1 MSPHRDETA
10 SSTSETQ
17 GWIVALPVGGH
28 EGQAANAGETAGHQC
43 GAIWSK
49 EVPFPGVDAIGVPD
63 YLRNH
68 YWWAYVHPKA
78 VKVFERDW
86 LVNLILWGNYA
97 RLRDA
102 ALRELG
108 EELPGSTL
116 QVACVYGNLTCRL
129 SDRAAAGRGRIDVV
143 DVLPVQLTNLGRK
156 LPRNAPARLLAMNST
171 DLNLP
176 GASYD
181 RVLLFFLL
189 HEQPSDYRAQ
199 TLSEAYRV
207 VKPGGKIVIVDYALP
222 AWWNPIRY
230 VWGPLLAAVEPFALD
245 LWRRPITDWLPVRPP
260 PERFR
265 REELFGGLYQKLVI
279 TR

>member
-1 MSPHRDETA
+1 MHYDSTVARD
-10 SSTSETQ
+10 
-17 GWIVALPVGGH
+17 GLPIPAGLPAVN
-28 EGQAANAGETAGHQC
+28 AARSAA
-43 GAIWSK
+43 K
-49 EVPFPGVDAIGVPD
+49 VFPFPGVNDVDIPD
-63 YLRNH
+63 YLSSY

-102 ALRELG
+102 ALAELG
-108 EELPGSTL
+108 EELSGSTL
-116 QVACVYGNLTCRL
+116 QVACVYGDLTCRL
-129 SDRAAAGRGRIDVV
+129 SDRVAAGGGRIDVI
-143 DVLPVQLTNLGRK
+143 DVLPVQLTNLRHK

-189 HEQPSDYRAQ
+189 HEQPSEYRAL

-222 AWWNPIRY
+222 AWWSPIRY
-230 VWGPLLAAVEPFALD
+230 VWGPLLAALEPFALD
-245 LWRRPITDWLPVRPP
+245 LWRQDLAEWLPEPVPA
-260 PERFR
+260 ERLR
-265 REELFGGLYQKLVI
+265 NERLFGGLYQKVVI